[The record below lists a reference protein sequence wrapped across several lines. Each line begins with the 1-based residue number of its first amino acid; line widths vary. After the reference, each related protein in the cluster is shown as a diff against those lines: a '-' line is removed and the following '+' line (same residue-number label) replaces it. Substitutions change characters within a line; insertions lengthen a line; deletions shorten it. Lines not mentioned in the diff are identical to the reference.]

1 MAQAQCCYCYHKTQA
16 SLPPWQTVRNLMP
29 TLPVATLLMFAAVM
43 YGSPNSAVFEVQWAS
58 DLRLARPSK
67 AMERL
72 REPFDSPLP
81 YKNANQR
88 LEAGNCVD
96 LIAYRK
102 SGFTPNSDRDAG
114 IAQSLIVDCLAVKAL
129 YRATVPRKSF
139 LRAFHLDLQAF
150 ELLPPNL
157 APIISDEDRQKV
169 QSAAAKGISWKQ
181 FDSSASAS
189 VQGESLAVL
198 SDDTRTTV
206 KIYGRGDFNADG
218 IDDLMVRV
226 DTAAMHGTYRTSRL
240 LLLTKTRS
248 DGILQMIRELN

>member
-1 MAQAQCCYCYHKTQA
+1 
-16 SLPPWQTVRNLMP
+16 MP
-29 TLPVATLLMFAAVM
+29 ILPVATLLLFVAVVD
-43 YGSPNSAVFEVQWAS
+43 GSPNSAVFEVQWAS

-72 REPFDSPLP
+72 REPFDSALP
-81 YKNANQR
+81 FKNGEQR
-88 LEAGNCVD
+88 LAAKNCAD

-102 SGFTPNSDRDAG
+102 SGFTPVSDRDAG

-129 YRATVPRKSF
+129 YSATVPRESF
-139 LRAFHLDLQAF
+139 LRAFHLDLHAL

-157 APIISDEDRQKV
+157 APIISDEDRQNV
-169 QSAAAKGISWKQ
+169 RSAAAKGMSWKQ

-189 VQGESLAVL
+189 VQGESLAVI

-218 IDDLMVRV
+218 IDDLLVRV
-226 DTAAMHGTYRTSRL
+226 DTAAMHGTYRSSRL
-240 LLLTKTRS
+240 LLLTKTRR
-248 DGILQMIRELN
+248 DGILRMIREFN